1 MEEKLLQIKHIRYL
15 LENKLA
21 KFLPGSGKYTS
32 YARYI
37 SRLIM
42 FAFGDN
48 VEKVLGIPHN
58 TENVKLSILR
68 YNLLKDKLLVRFPL
82 KEEKHNHKHNSENY
96 ICKWI
101 SVDKLIISPKTR
113 EEIVISIKEE
123 IESLTNKAEVIIK
136 EMNVIIR
143 EIIKEIIKYMMK
155 KMIIKMMKEI
165 KLYLEDDDY
174 YSEDD

>member
-1 MEEKLLQIKHIRYL
+1 MEEKILQIKHIRYL

-21 KFLPGSGKYTS
+21 KFLPSSGKYAS
-32 YARYI
+32 YSRYI
-37 SRLIM
+37 ARLIM

-68 YNLLKDKLLVRFPL
+68 YNLAKDELLVRFPL
-82 KEEKHNHKHNSENY
+82 KEERHNNKNNPENY
-96 ICKWI
+96 RCKWI

-113 EEIVISIKEE
+113 EEIVTSIKEE

-136 EMNVIIR
+136 EIMELN
-143 EIIKEIIKYMMK
+143 KELEKYEK
-155 KMIIKMMKEI
+155 KM
-165 KLYLEDDDY
+165 
-174 YSEDD
+174 